1 MTTAQCGVCTNKLR
15 RNESAWVREIY
26 IYSRVSGNVSEKI
39 ILEPGFEVL
48 GEANGKQV
56 WCGYKKRD
64 RFLK

>member
-39 ILEPGFEVL
+39 ILKPGFEVL

-56 WCGYKKRD
+56 
-64 RFLK
+64 